1 MKDGI
6 ESGKD
11 DQKDIACHIRDKVF
25 VRFIV
30 DVDVDE
36 AVFTFVNF
44 DLDED
49 GEVKGKT
56 NEDFD
61 LSVHRFASVSIDI
74 GIHVSASIVVD
85 RVSLRENV
93 NAQVKNRTENDCQ
106 KTDENA
112 PEIVV
117 D

>member
-1 MKDGI
+1 LKDGI

-30 DVDVDE
+30 DVDE

-49 GEVKGKT
+49 DEVKGKT
-56 NEDFD
+56 NEDFE
-61 LSVHRFASVSIDI
+61 LSVHRFASVSIDVR
-74 GIHVSASIVVD
+74 IHVSASIVVD

-93 NAQVKNRTENDCQ
+93 NAQVKNRTENDGQ
-106 KTDENA
+106 KTDESA